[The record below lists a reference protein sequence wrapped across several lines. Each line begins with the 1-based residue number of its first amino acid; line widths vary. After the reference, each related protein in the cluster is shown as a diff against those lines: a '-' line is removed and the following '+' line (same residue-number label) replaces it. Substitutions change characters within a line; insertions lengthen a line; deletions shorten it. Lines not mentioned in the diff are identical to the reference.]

1 MTSADPDDDEDGK
14 RFFAGRGIG
23 RGKGRGLGGG
33 DVFVGP
39 GDAVPL
45 WIPAPRQ
52 LRHHYITGE
61 TNTSAKFQQFK
72 RCYVATYNLHDIV

>member
-1 MTSADPDDDEDGK
+1 MTSADSDDDEDGK

-39 GDAVPL
+39 ADAVPL

-52 LRHHYITGE
+52 LCHNYIIG
-61 TNTSAKFQQFK
+61 
-72 RCYVATYNLHDIV
+72 